1 MSILAKVLVALL
13 LAGAPALAA
22 QPSDPVRLYSEAMAR
37 ETALR
42 AELSTPALRDV
53 AATKRRLRTLVGAYA
68 DLARLFPASGVGDKA
83 LWQGGMLAADA
94 FWLWAEPVDRATAL
108 RIFTTLRTTYPVS
121 TLTRQSQ
128 AHVKRLGD
136 APVAEQ
142 LVARAPSTSAATP
155 APAAAAVLAPATP
168 APAPATPAAPA
179 ATAPRTAST
188 VPAPPAGTAPPAPA
202 AVVPPTVPPP
212 VTPPGSATLTAIRHE
227 AVGGVTRVTLEVDR
241 ETAFHGERLD
251 NPTRVFVDLQQTRTL
266 EPLRDAVIPVTIA
279 GLQRIRV
286 GRHPGGLTRVV
297 LDLTG
302 PARHS
307 VYSLYNPYRVVIDLD
322 TPASQASVLPVPA
335 APSGPGPVAARTMI
349 PRRPVALS
357 WPAAGAQAVSVGLNA
372 PLVEPAASAP
382 VAVTPAS
389 VTDPIA
395 GPSPAESARASA
407 PAPAPAAA
415 ATMALGGYSLSRQL
429 GLGIARIV
437 IDAGHGGHDPGAKVR
452 GLSEAS
458 LTLDIALKLEDLL
471 RKQPGVEVVQ
481 TRRKD
486 TFVSLEERAEIANRS
501 GADLFIS
508 IHANASNNPRTR
520 GVETYVLNF
529 AGDAQAER
537 VAARENAGSARSMRD
552 LPDIVKAIAL
562 NNKVDESREFA
573 RFVQDSL
580 FGQLKKNDK
589 TLRNLGVK
597 QATFMVLVGATM
609 PSVLTEV
616 AFVTNREDAGLMR
629 TEKYR
634 QDVAQA
640 LLAGITRY
648 QQSLK
653 RAPAVAAQ

>member
-1 MSILAKVLVALL
+1 MSILARVLVALL
-13 LAGAPALAA
+13 LTGAPAAVSA
-22 QPSDPVRLYSEAMAR
+22 QPSDPVRLYGEAMTR

-42 AELSTPALRDV
+42 AELSTPALRDA

-94 FWLWAEPVDRATAL
+94 FWLWAEPADRATAL

-142 LVARAPSTSAATP
+142 AVAR
-155 APAAAAVLAPATP
+155 APATP
-168 APAPATPAAPA
+168 ALAPALAPATLAPA
-179 ATAPRTAST
+179 
-188 VPAPPAGTAPPAPA
+188 PAPPAPSAAPAPA
-202 AVVPPTVPPP
+202 SPTQSTPPP
-212 VTPPGSATLTAIRHE
+212 ASPPVALPASATLTAIRHQ
-227 AVGGVTRVTLEVDR
+227 AVGTITRVTLEVDR
-241 ETAFHGERLD
+241 ETAFRGERLD
-251 NPTRVFVDLQQTRTL
+251 NPTRVFVDLQQTRTQ
-266 EPLRDAVIPVTIA
+266 EPLRDAVIPVTNG

-307 VYSLYNPYRVVIDLD
+307 VYSLYNPYRVVIDLEL
-322 TPASQASVLPVPA
+322 PAGQASVP
-335 APSGPGPVAARTMI
+335 
-349 PRRPVALS
+349 
-357 WPAAGAQAVSVGLNA
+357 
-372 PLVEPAASAP
+372 PAASAVLGAGAVDPATPVP

-389 VTDPIA
+389 LAEPIA
-395 GPSPAESARASA
+395 VASPAESVAA
-407 PAPAPAAA
+407 PGLPPPAAP

-437 IDAGHGGHDPGAKVR
+437 IDAGHGGHDPGARVR

-458 LTLDIALKLEDLL
+458 LTLDIALRLEELL

-508 IHANASNNPRTR
+508 IHANASNNPRTP
-520 GVETYVLNF
+520 
-529 AGDAQAER
+529 A
-537 VAARENAGSARSMRD
+537 MR
-552 LPDIVKAIAL
+552 
-562 NNKVDESREFA
+562 R
-573 RFVQDSL
+573 
-580 FGQLKKNDK
+580 
-589 TLRNLGVK
+589 
-597 QATFMVLVGATM
+597 
-609 PSVLTEV
+609 PSVWRR
-616 AFVTNREDAGLMR
+616 AR
-629 TEKYR
+629 TPGPHVR
-634 QDVAQA
+634 CA
-640 LLAGITRY
+640 ICRTSSRRSRSTTRWT
-648 QQSLK
+648 S
-653 RAPAVAAQ
+653 RASSPGSCRIPCSGS

>member
-1 MSILAKVLVALL
+1 MSILARVLVALL
-13 LAGAPALAA
+13 LTGAPAAVSA
-22 QPSDPVRLYSEAMAR
+22 QPSDPVRLYGEAMTR

-42 AELSTPALRDV
+42 AELSTPALRDA

-94 FWLWAEPVDRATAL
+94 FWLWAEPADRATAL

-142 LVARAPSTSAATP
+142 AVARAPATP
-155 APAAAAVLAPATP
+155 PLAPALAPATSAP
-168 APAPATPAAPA
+168 APAPPAASAAPA
-179 ATAPRTAST
+179 PASPT
-188 VPAPPAGTAPPAPA
+188 QSTPPPAS
-202 AVVPPTVPPP
+202 PP
-212 VTPPGSATLTAIRHE
+212 VALPASATLTAIRHE
-227 AVGGVTRVTLEVDR
+227 AVGTVTRVTLEVDR
-241 ETAFHGERLD
+241 ETAFRGERLD
-251 NPTRVFVDLQQTRTL
+251 HPTRVFVDLQQTRTQ
-266 EPLRDAVIPVTIA
+266 EPLRDAVIPVTNG

-297 LDLTG
+297 LDLIG

-307 VYSLYNPYRVVIDLD
+307 VYSLYNPYRVVIDLEL
-322 TPASQASVLPVPA
+322 PAGQASAPPA
-335 APSGPGPVAARTMI
+335 APAGPAPVAARTVA

-357 WPAAGAQAVSVGLNA
+357 WPATRAQ
-372 PLVEPAASAP
+372 AASAGLGAGAVDSATPVP
-382 VAVTPAS
+382 VAATPAS
-389 VTDPIA
+389 LAEPIA
-395 GPSPAESARASA
+395 VASPAESVAA
-407 PAPAPAAA
+407 PAPPPAAP

-458 LTLDIALKLEDLL
+458 LTLDIALRLEELL

-486 TFVSLEERAEIANRS
+486 AFVSLEERAEIANRS

-589 TLRNLGVK
+589 TLRNLGIK
-597 QATFMVLVGATM
+597 QAPFMVLVGATM

>member
-1 MSILAKVLVALL
+1 MIIRGRSLASVLIVLL
-13 LAGAPALAA
+13 LGAFVAA

-42 AELSTPALRDV
+42 ADLSDPAVRDAV
-53 AATKRRLRTLVGAYA
+53 ATRRRLRTLVGAYG
-68 DLARLFPASGVGDKA
+68 DLARLFPASGIGDKA

-94 FWLWAEPVDRATAL
+94 FWQWGDPVDRATAL
-108 RIFTTLRTTYPVS
+108 RTFQTLRTTYPVS

-136 APVAEQ
+136 APVAEPA
-142 LVARAPSTSAATP
+142 LAH
-155 APAAAAVLAPATP
+155 APAQQ
-168 APAPATPAAPA
+168 PAAPA
-179 ATAPRTAST
+179 PSASAPPALAPSTPAPSGPTTASPLAPASPPGSQPAALP
-188 VPAPPAGTAPPAPA
+188 PAPPATAL
-202 AVVPPTVPPP
+202 
-212 VTPPGSATLTAIRHE
+212 LTAIRHE
-227 AVGGVTRVTLEVDR
+227 ALAGVVRVTLEVDR
-241 ETAFHGERLD
+241 ETSFRGERLD
-251 NPTRVFVDLQQTRTL
+251 NPSRVFVDLQQTRTQ
-266 EPLRDAVIPVTIA
+266 EQLRDAVIPVS
-279 GLQRIRV
+279 GRELQRIRV

-297 LDLTG
+297 LDLSG
-302 PARHS
+302 PGRYS
-307 VYSLYNPYRVVIDLD
+307 VYSLYDPYRVVIDVEIA
-322 TPASQASVLPVPA
+322 PGQASGPSPTPA
-335 APSGPGPVAARTMI
+335 APASVAARVTV
-349 PRRPVALS
+349 PPRPVALS
-357 WPAAGAQAVSVGLNA
+357 WPSVSAHGGGASVGVALAGLATA
-372 PLVEPAASAP
+372 PAVAPQPPPVSAPTIATPAAESVASP
-382 VAVTPAS
+382 VL
-389 VTDPIA
+389 
-395 GPSPAESARASA
+395 
-407 PAPAPAAA
+407 PAPATPAA
-415 ATMALGGYSLSRQL
+415 TALGDYSLSRQL
-429 GLGIARIV
+429 GLGVARIV

-458 LTLDIALKLEDLL
+458 LTLDIALRLEELL

-486 TFVSLEERAEIANRS
+486 AYVSLEERAEIANRA

-562 NNKVDESREFA
+562 NNKVDESRELA

-580 FGQLKKNDK
+580 FAQLKKNDK

-597 QATFMVLVGATM
+597 QAPFMVLIGATM

-616 AFVTNREDAGLMR
+616 AFVTNREDAGLLR
-629 TEKYR
+629 SEKYR

>member
-1 MSILAKVLVALL
+1 MSILARVLVALL
-13 LAGAPALAA
+13 LAGVPAVTA
-22 QPSDPVRLYSEAMAR
+22 QPSDPVRLYGEAMAR

-142 LVARAPSTSAATP
+142 AEARAPAPP
-155 APAAAAVLAPATP
+155 APALAPATS
-168 APAPATPAAPA
+168 APAPATPAASAIPTATAIPPARPTSGVPPA
-179 ATAPRTAST
+179 APTQST
-188 VPAPPAGTAPPAPA
+188 
-202 AVVPPTVPPP
+202 PPP
-212 VTPPGSATLTAIRHE
+212 PPGAPSVSPPPSATLTAIRHE
-227 AVGGVTRVTLEVDR
+227 AVGSVTRVTLEVDR
-241 ETAFHGERLD
+241 ETAFRGERLD
-251 NPTRVFVDLQQTRTL
+251 NPTRVFVDLQQTRTQ
-266 EPLRDAVIPVTIA
+266 EPLRDAVIPVTSG

-307 VYSLYNPYRVVIDLD
+307 VYSLYSPYRVVIDLEV
-322 TPASQASVLPVPA
+322 PAGQASAPPA
-335 APSGPGPVAARTMI
+335 APAGPSPVAARI
-349 PRRPVALS
+349 VVPRRAVALS
-357 WPAAGAQAVSVGLNA
+357 WPATGAQAASAGLGAAVVDPATPVSVA
-372 PLVEPAASAP
+372 AMPASLPQP
-382 VAVTPAS
+382 VAV
-389 VTDPIA
+389 
-395 GPSPAESARASA
+395 SPAESLTA
-407 PAPAPAAA
+407 PGPPPPAAP

-458 LTLDIALKLEDLL
+458 LTLDIALRLEELL
-471 RKQPGVEVVQ
+471 RRQPGVEVVQ

-486 TFVSLEERAEIANRS
+486 AFVTLEERAEIANRS

-597 QATFMVLVGATM
+597 QAPFMVLVGATM

>member
-1 MSILAKVLVALL
+1 MFAALILGGLLGAVLS
-13 LAGAPALAA
+13 A
-22 QPSDPVRLYSEAMAR
+22 QPSDPVRLYNEAMTR
-37 ETALR
+37 ETGLR
-42 AELSTPALRDV
+42 ADLSNPAVRDAV
-53 AATKRRLRTLVGAYA
+53 ATRRRLRTLVGAYS

-94 FWLWAEPVDRATAL
+94 FWQWGEPVDHATAL
-108 RIFTTLRTTYPVS
+108 RVFTTLRSTYPVS

-128 AHVKRLGD
+128 SHVKRLSG
-136 APVAEQ
+136 APVTEAAI
-142 LVARAPSTSAATP
+142 ARAPAAAP
-155 APAAAAVLAPATP
+155 APPPQPVAPAAAAAPRAAPAGASPPP
-168 APAPATPAAPA
+168 APPATVAPAAPA
-179 ATAPRTAST
+179 ATAI
-188 VPAPPAGTAPPAPA
+188 
-202 AVVPPTVPPP
+202 
-212 VTPPGSATLTAIRHE
+212 LMAIRHE
-227 AVGGVTRVTLEVDR
+227 AVAGAMRVTLEVDR
-241 ETAFHGERLD
+241 ETEFRGERLE
-251 NPTRVFVDLQQTRTL
+251 NPSRVFVDLQQTRTQEL
-266 EPLRDAVIPVTIA
+266 LKDAVIPVTSG

-307 VYSLYNPYRVVIDLD
+307 VYSLYNPYRVVIDVE
-322 TPASQASVLPVPA
+322 TPAAQPAVLPA
-335 APSGPGPVAARTMI
+335 VAAGPAPLAVRAMV
-349 PRRPVALS
+349 PRRSAVLS
-357 WPAAGAQAVSVGLNA
+357 WPAPAARAAAASLGVAPEPLTPPPAAVPPIPVSEPVIVA
-372 PLVEPAASAP
+372 ASTEPAA
-382 VAVTPAS
+382 V
-389 VTDPIA
+389 
-395 GPSPAESARASA
+395 PSR
-407 PAPAPAAA
+407 PAPATPAMTAK
-415 ATMALGGYSLSRQL
+415 GDYSLSRQL

-452 GLSEAS
+452 ELSEAS
-458 LTLDIALKLEDLL
+458 LTLDIALRLEELL

-486 TFVSLEERAEIANRS
+486 AYVSLEDRAEIANRA

-529 AGDAQAER
+529 AGDALAER
-537 VAARENAGSARSMRD
+537 VAARENAGSGRAMRD

-562 NNKVDESREFA
+562 NNKVDESRELA

-580 FGQLKKNDK
+580 FAQLKKNDK

-597 QATFMVLVGATM
+597 QAPFMVLIGPTM

-616 AFVTNREDAGLMR
+616 AFVTNREDAGLLR
-629 TEKYR
+629 SEKYR